1 VNGSLVHTMPARRKA
16 KDIAARTFLI
26 LAVLVALAPLL
37 WILVE
42 VVRQGAGAI
51 TGLSFFTEPPPG
63 SPLIRGGGVAN
74 GIIGT
79 LTMVG
84 MALIGTIPLAIL
96 GAVWLSEFDRG
107 SVFGRAVRF
116 FGDVMTGIPSI
127 VFGVFVY
134 SLIVLATRSFSAI
147 AGSVA
152 IGLIMWPVMLR
163 ASEEVLRLVPSE
175 IREASYAL
183 GVPRWRTVLKVVLPT
198 ASSGLVTAL
207 MLGTARAAGETAPLL
222 FTALGNQFIS
232 FRVTK
237 PMSAL
242 PLEIFRGATTAFSAS
257 VERAW
262 AAALTLV
269 VLILVLTTVARI
281 LTARRAEGGRG

>member
-1 VNGSLVHTMPARRKA
+1 MIDGAMVKSMPAGRRT
-16 KDIAARTFLI
+16 KDTIARALLLLTVLI
-26 LAVLVALAPLL
+26 ALVPLV
-37 WILVE
+37 WILYE
-42 VVRQGAGAI
+42 VTRQGIGAVRGI
-51 TGLSFFTEPPPG
+51 SFFTEPPPG
-63 SPLIRGGGVAN
+63 SPLLRGGGVAN

-79 LTMVG
+79 LMMVG
-84 MALIGTIPLAIL
+84 MALVGAIPLGIL
-96 GAVWLSEFDRG
+96 GAVWLVEFDRG
-107 SVFGRAVRF
+107 SLLGRAVRF
-116 FGDVMTGIPSI
+116 FADVMTGIPSI

-134 SLIVLATRSFSAI
+134 SLIVITTRSFSAI
-147 AGSVA
+147 AGSMA
-152 IGLIMWPVMLR
+152 LGLIMWPVMLR
-163 ASEEVLRLVPSE
+163 TSEEVLRLVPSD

-198 ASSGLVTAL
+198 AASGLVTAV

-232 FRVTK
+232 FRVDK

-262 AAALTLV
+262 ASALTLV
-269 VLILVLTTVARI
+269 VLILVLTTAARI
-281 LTARRAEGGRG
+281 LTARRSAGGL